1 MRIAVTG
8 AAGQVGYALLY
19 RLASGEVFGKQTPVT
34 LHLLELESALPVLEG
49 VVMELEDCAFATLA
63 GVVATADP
71 SKAFDG
77 VYWALLVAA
86 APRWQ
91 GQERSDLLAVNAR
104 IFKPIGE
111 ALNAKAQSDVRA
123 LVVGNPCNTN
133 AYVAHRNAPDI
144 PADRWFAMTA
154 LDHNR
159 ARSALA
165 ARAGVSVAEVRHMAI
180 WGNHSSTMYPDYRN
194 ALIGGRPA
202 AEAIGDDAWLTREFT
217 PMVQNRGAA
226 IIKARGQSSA
236 ASAAN
241 AVIDSVRAV
250 QAGAADDWMSLAVVS
265 QGQYGVPGGLVFSYP
280 VISDG
285 RSHRIVE
292 GVKHGPQAQ
301 AAIKATTAEL
311 IAERDG
317 VADLVPS

>member
-8 AAGQVGYALLY
+8 AAGQVAYALLY
-19 RLASGEVFGKQTPVT
+19 RLASGEVFGKETPVT
-34 LHLLELESALPVLEG
+34 LHLLELESALPALEG
-49 VVMELEDCAFATLA
+49 VVMELEDCAFPTLA

-71 SKAFDG
+71 AKAFDG
-77 VYWALLVAA
+77 VSWALLVAA
-86 APRWQ
+86 VPRRQ
-91 GQERSDLLAVNAR
+91 GQERGDLLAVNAR

-111 ALNAKAQSDVRA
+111 ALNAKAASDVRA

-133 AYVAHRNAPDI
+133 CFVAHRNAPDI

-159 ARSALA
+159 AKRALA
-165 ARAGVSVAEVRHMAI
+165 AKAGVSVADVRPVAI

-202 AEAIGDDAWLTREFT
+202 AEVIGDDAWLAREFT

-226 IIKARGQSSA
+226 IIKARGASSA

-241 AVIDSVRAV
+241 AVISSVRAV
-250 QAGAADDWMSLAVVS
+250 QAGAGDDWMSLAVVS
-265 QGQYGVPGGLVFSYP
+265 EGQYGVPKSLVFSYP
-280 VISDG
+280 VASDG
-285 RSHRIVE
+285 RTHRVVDGIR
-292 GVKHGPQAQ
+292 HGPAAQ
-301 AAIKATTAEL
+301 AAIRATTEEL

-317 VADLVPS
+317 VADLVPA